1 MPPQCLSHSA
11 RFWVFLASAAFS
23 AAVVI
28 FSGVQLVR
36 SADPGRE
43 SVYLAALTGTAAL
56 WIPSPAPSRQS
67 RRAQPRGVDMQSS
80 DSAVS
85 LP

>member
-1 MPPQCLSHSA
+1 MPCLSHSA

-28 FSGVQLVR
+28 FSGVQLIR
-36 SADPGRE
+36 SEDPERE
-43 SVYLAALTGTAAL
+43 AVYLAALTGTAAL
-56 WIPSPAPSRQS
+56 WIPSPAPARS
-67 RRAQPRGVDMQSS
+67 ARGVSRDPPG
-80 DSAVS
+80 VS

>member
-1 MPPQCLSHSA
+1 MPSRCLSHSA

-28 FSGVQLVR
+28 FSGVQLLR

-67 RRAQPRGVDMQSS
+67 RRARGVDMQAS
-80 DSAVS
+80 DSAVG